1 MRHDWP
7 CSALNVGGHY
17 SRVQGLSRI
26 GIVLIT
32 VFTSSTSVWA
42 LAAARSAQKS
52 ADASRAAASAS
63 AGQDPEKIFAEG
75 EASLGKGDLD
85 AAERSFKRVL
95 AIDPRAGTAYANLGV
110 IEMRRK
116 HWEQALD
123 NLQKAENLA
132 PEIPGIRLNIG
143 LIHYRQGDYRHAI
156 PPLESVVKD
165 LPDSLQARYLLGQC
179 YFFTDRYVEAAD
191 TLEPLWA
198 RQSRDL
204 NYLYVL
210 GISADKAER
219 KELGDRAIA
228 RMAEVGGDSAE
239 VHLLTGKA
247 MLNLEA
253 YGDAEKELTAAAQQ
267 DPNLP
272 FVHFN
277 LGMLY
282 EKNGNYDRA
291 KTEFLKDIALEPD
304 VVFNYDELGNVH
316 FLTDNDAEAEKSYR
330 QALKLEPRMLTP
342 HLGLAKVYQRRGQY
356 EKALAELDAAG
367 KLDLQSSRIHYLR
380 GQVLLKLGRKEEAKK
395 EIDTSVQMS
404 SARREQREK
413 EMEGGSLPS
422 PELTQQ
428 PK

>member
-1 MRHDWP
+1 MSLNGT

-17 SRVQGLSRI
+17 SRVQDLSRI
-26 GIVLIT
+26 GIVLVT
-32 VFTSSTSVWA
+32 VLTLSTSICA
-42 LAAARSAQKS
+42 SAAPRSAQKS
-52 ADASRAAASAS
+52 ADESRAAASPS
-63 AGQDPEKIFAEG
+63 ADQDPEKVFAEG
-75 EASLGKGDLD
+75 EAFLAKGDLD

-95 AIDPRAGTAYANLGV
+95 VLDPRTGTAYANLGV
-110 IEMRRK
+110 IDMRRK
-116 HWEQALD
+116 RWEQALD

-132 PEIPGIRLNIG
+132 PEIAGIRLNIG

-165 LPDSLQARYLLGQC
+165 VPDSLQARYLLGQC

-191 TLEPLWA
+191 TLEPLWP

-253 YGDAEKELTAAAQQ
+253 YGDAEKELTAAAQR

-282 EKNGNYDRA
+282 EKKGNYDRA

-304 VVFNYDELGNVH
+304 VVFNYDELGNVY

-330 QALKLEPRMLTP
+330 QALKLEPQMLSP
-342 HLGLAKVYQRRGQY
+342 HLGLAKLYQRQAQY

-404 SARREQREK
+404 SERREQREK
-413 EMEGGSLPS
+413 ELEGGSLPS

>member
-1 MRHDWP
+1 MRHGWP

-32 VFTSSTSVWA
+32 VFTSSTSIWA
-42 LAAARSAQKS
+42 FAAVRSAQKS
-52 ADASRAAASAS
+52 ADASPAAASAP

-75 EASLGKGDLD
+75 EASLGEGDLD

-116 HWEQALD
+116 HWQPALD
-123 NLQKAENLA
+123 NLRKAEKLA
-132 PEIPGIRLNIG
+132 PEIAGIRLNIG

-165 LPDSLQARYLLGQC
+165 APDSLQARYLLGQC

-304 VVFNYDELGNVH
+304 VVFNYDELGNVYY
-316 FLTDNDAEAEKSYR
+316 LTDNDAEAQKSYR
-330 QALKLEPRMLTP
+330 QALKLEPQMLTP
-342 HLGLAKVYQRRGQY
+342 HLGLAKVYQRQGQY

-380 GQVLLKLGRKEEAKK
+380 GQVLLKLGRKEEAKQ

-413 EMEGGSLPS
+413 ELEGGSLPS

>member
-1 MRHDWP
+1 M
-7 CSALNVGGHY
+7 
-17 SRVQGLSRI
+17 QGLSRI
-26 GIVLIT
+26 GIVLVT
-32 VFTSSTSVWA
+32 VFTLSTTIWA
-42 LAAARSAQKS
+42 FAAARSAQNS

-63 AGQDPEKIFAEG
+63 ADQDPEKIFAEG
-75 EASLGKGDLD
+75 EACPWRKEISTQ
-85 AAERSFKRVL
+85 RSEVSSASSPLIL
-95 AIDPRAGTAYANLGV
+95 ARARRYANLGV

-156 PPLESVVKD
+156 PPFESVVKD

-239 VHLLTGKA
+239 VHLLIGKA

-253 YGDAEKELTAAAQQ
+253 YDDAEKELTAAAQQ

-304 VVFNYDELGNVH
+304 VVFNYDELGNVY
-316 FLTDNDAEAEKSYR
+316 FLTNNDAEAEKSYR

-342 HLGLAKVYQRRGQY
+342 HLGLAKVYQRQGQY

-380 GQVLLKLGRKEEAKK
+380 GQVLLKHGPQGRRQER
-395 EIDTSVQMS
+395 DRHVRTD
-404 SARREQREK
+404 EQRA
-413 EMEGGSLPS
+413 P
-422 PELTQQ
+422 
-428 PK
+428 